1 MRKENVFLVT
11 GRTRDQR
18 AVVEL
23 QQRVICA
30 KDERELVA
38 IERSFP
44 DFAVAGV
51 ANLAVLEATVTAIKL
66 ALRGDASAPALYV
79 APGVA

>member
-1 MRKENVFLVT
+1 
-11 GRTRDQR
+11 
-18 AVVEL
+18 
-23 QQRVICA
+23 VICA

-38 IERSFP
+38 FIERSFP